1 MIRFISPVCSDP
13 YGWQCNDCSLSLVSC
28 ANVTSLDNTALCH
41 LLMFLID
48 MLNAQ
53 VLEETLVTFLQAE
66 FKYDP
71 LTPTAELNHTTSL
84 LPIYLSI
91 HAEP

>member
-1 MIRFISPVCSDP
+1 
-13 YGWQCNDCSLSLVSC
+13 
-28 ANVTSLDNTALCH
+28 
-41 LLMFLID
+41 MFLID